1 MSSSPRRRA
10 RRVIEDCPQN
20 NWDDED
26 DCVADP
32 ISFACLRYPYRRMP
46 SGVCLNEDSYRQM
59 PRVNGQITDP
69 TTRQRLRPSEIRRVF
84 NPERVPARAPTAP
97 RPRPRNPEVAAWGRA
112 RNVHPHQALSQDILE
127 MFVAF
132 IEAPRPNDYIRRRQ
146 IFSNINGFI
155 RLLRSRNWMLG
166 TVPFDIRP
174 YVRELREAARRFR

>member
-1 MSSSPRRRA
+1 
-10 RRVIEDCPQN
+10 
-20 NWDDED
+20 
-26 DCVADP
+26 
-32 ISFACLRYPYRRMP
+32 
-46 SGVCLNEDSYRQM
+46 
-59 PRVNGQITDP
+59 
-69 TTRQRLRPSEIRRVF
+69 
-84 NPERVPARAPTAP
+84 
-97 RPRPRNPEVAAWGRA
+97 
-112 RNVHPHQALSQDILE
+112 